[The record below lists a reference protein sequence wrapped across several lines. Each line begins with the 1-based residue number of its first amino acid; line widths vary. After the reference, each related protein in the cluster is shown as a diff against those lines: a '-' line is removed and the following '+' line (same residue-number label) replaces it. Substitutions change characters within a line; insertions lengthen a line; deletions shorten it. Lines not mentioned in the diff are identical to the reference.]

1 MGAASDTYAAVNRA
15 WFEDYKKRFYPQE
28 DALIAGYNNAGDR
41 ATQMNTAVNL
51 SNQAFNSAASV
62 QSRNLSRY
70 GVNTGIGA
78 GMARSIGL
86 GRTAA
91 TVDAMNTSRQH
102 MNDRDQLLI
111 AGGLSPRGIE
121 V

>member
-1 MGAASDTYAAVNRA
+1 MGVASDTLAAISRA
-15 WFEDYKKRFYPQE
+15 QWEDYKARFVPLENQ
-28 DALIAGYNNAGDR
+28 LISGYNNAGDR
-41 ATQMNTAVNL
+41 AAQMNAAVNL
-51 SNQAFNSAASV
+51 SNQAFDSSV
-62 QSRNLSRY
+62 GMQNRNLSRY

-78 GMARSIGL
+78 GATRSLGL

-102 MNDRDQLLI
+102 MNSRDQILLT
-111 AGGLSPRGIE
+111 GGISSRG